1 MPKGPLRLHRVLP
14 SLLLLEQ
21 VFHLPKPHS
30 NLQPPLLETTTTSR
44 SNQEHRKNADS
55 DAHQRDRFA
64 WVPSPL
70 AIALGLTAVTAVA
83 ACVLGADIDTTAAAW
98 REGLWN
104 RPLLVFAF
112 QAAFM
117 LVLGHA
123 LALSPAVDSGIQHAV
138 NLAGTTN
145 ARAAAVVAVVAC
157 LAGWINWGLGLI
169 VGAVLARKVG
179 ERATEQGVP
188 LHYGLIGAAGYCGLM
203 VWHGGLSGSAPIKV
217 AETGHLNDL
226 AAIAGIEAALLPET
240 LPLGLTV
247 FSAQNL
253 LTTLALIA
261 AVAATAGILG
271 RRLDRSPISGP
282 NLPTPVALAIHER
295 IPTMMRILPL
305 VFGALLIT
313 LALRSALTHPD
324 LARLGFI
331 DPDWTNQTLLGLAF
345 LLHGSL
351 KRFLNAIEAAI
362 GGTSGILIQF
372 PLYFGIMG
380 IMSGTGLVEALSMAL
395 VHLATPAT
403 FELWTLLSA
412 GIVNV
417 FVPSGG
423 GQWAVQGPLLL
434 RAALDLGV
442 PLDRTVLAMAY
453 GDQLTNMLQPF
464 WALPLLGITGLA
476 AKDILPFTLR
486 FMAAG
491 AAVCILL
498 ILLF

>member
-1 MPKGPLRLHRVLP
+1 M
-14 SLLLLEQ
+14 
-21 VFHLPKPHS
+21 
-30 NLQPPLLETTTTSR
+30 
-44 SNQEHRKNADS
+44 NAVS
-55 DAHQRDRFA
+55 DDTPQRDQFD
-64 WVPSPL
+64 WIPSPL

-83 ACVLGADIDTTAAAW
+83 ACVVGADVNTIATSW
-98 REGLWN
+98 RDGLWN

-123 LALSPAVDSGIQHAV
+123 LALSPAVNRGVQRAV

-179 ERATEQGVP
+179 ERATEQGLP
-188 LHYGLIGAAGYCGLM
+188 LHYGLIGASGYSGLM

-217 AETGHLNDL
+217 AESGHLADL
-226 AAIAGIEAALLPET
+226 AAIAGIDPSLLPAT

-247 FSAQNL
+247 FSPQNL
-253 LTTLALIA
+253 LTTAALIA
-261 AVAATAGILG
+261 AVAATAVFLG
-271 RRLDRSPISGP
+271 RRLDRQPATGP
-282 NLPTPVALAIHER
+282 ALPPPVAPATRER
-295 IPTMMRILPL
+295 IAPILRVLPAL
-305 VFGALLIT
+305 FGTLL
-313 LALRSALTHPD
+313 LALAVRSAATHPD
-324 LARLGFI
+324 AARLGFI

-351 KRFLNAIEAAI
+351 KRFLTSIDAAI

-380 IMSGTGLVEALSMAL
+380 IMSGTGLVEALSMAMVRL
-395 VHLATPAT
+395 STPAT

-453 GDQLTNMLQPF
+453 GDELTNMLQPF

-476 AKDILPFTLR
+476 AKDILPYTLR

-491 AAVCILL
+491 AATCVLL
-498 ILLF
+498 TLLF

>member
-1 MPKGPLRLHRVLP
+1 MNAV
-14 SLLLLEQ
+14 SDD
-21 VFHLPKPHS
+21 
-30 NLQPPLLETTTTSR
+30 TT
-44 SNQEHRKNADS
+44 
-55 DAHQRDRFA
+55 QRDRFD

-83 ACVLGADIDTTAAAW
+83 ACVVGADVETVATSW
-98 REGLWN
+98 RDGLWN

-123 LALSPAVDSGIQHAV
+123 LALSPAVDHGVQRAV

-179 ERATEQGVP
+179 ERATERGLP
-188 LHYGLIGAAGYCGLM
+188 LHYGLIGAAGYSGLM

-217 AETGHLNDL
+217 AEAGHLADL
-226 AAIAGIEAALLPET
+226 AAIAGIDPALLPAT

-253 LTTLALIA
+253 LTTAALMA
-261 AVAATAGILG
+261 AVAATAALLG
-271 RRLDRSPISGP
+271 RRLDRQSTTRPA
-282 NLPTPVALAIHER
+282 LPPPVAPATRER
-295 IPTMMRILPL
+295 IAPLLRVLPAA
-305 VFGALLIT
+305 FGTLL
-313 LALRSALTHPD
+313 LALAVRSAALHPD
-324 LARLGFI
+324 AARLGFI

-351 KRFLNAIEAAI
+351 KRFLVSIDAAI

-380 IMSGTGLVEALSMAL
+380 IMSGTGLVEALSMAMVRL
-395 VHLATPAT
+395 STPAT

-453 GDQLTNMLQPF
+453 GDELTNMLQPF

-476 AKDILPFTLR
+476 AKDILPYTLR

-491 AAVCILL
+491 AATCVFLM
-498 ILLF
+498 LLF

>member
-1 MPKGPLRLHRVLP
+1 M
-14 SLLLLEQ
+14 SAA
-21 VFHLPKPHS
+21 S
-30 NLQPPLLETTTTSR
+30 NSAP
-44 SNQEHRKNADS
+44 
-55 DAHQRDRFA
+55 QRDRFA

-83 ACVLGADIDTTAAAW
+83 ACVVGADVETVATSW
-98 REGLWN
+98 RDGLWN
-104 RPLLVFAF
+104 QPLLVFAF

-123 LALSPAVDSGIQHAV
+123 LALSPAVDRGVQRAV

-145 ARAAAVVAVVAC
+145 ARAAAVVVVVAC
-157 LAGWINWGLGLI
+157 VAGWINWGLGLI

-179 ERATEQGVP
+179 ERAAEQGLP
-188 LHYGLIGAAGYCGLM
+188 LHYGLIGAAGYSGLM

-217 AETGHLNDL
+217 AEAGHLADL
-226 AAIAGIEAALLPET
+226 AAIANIDPGRLPDT

-253 LTTLALIA
+253 LTTAALIA
-261 AVAATAGILG
+261 AVAATAVFFG
-271 RRLDRSPISGP
+271 RRLDRQSGTGP
-282 NLPTPVALAIHER
+282 ALPPPVAPATRER
-295 IPTMMRILPL
+295 IAPVLRVLPALFGTIL
-305 VFGALLIT
+305 
-313 LALRSALTHPD
+313 LALAVRAAALHPD
-324 LARLGFI
+324 AARLGFI

-351 KRFLNAIEAAI
+351 KRFLASIDAAI

-380 IMSGTGLVEALSMAL
+380 IMSGTGLVESLSMAMVRL
-395 VHLATPAT
+395 STPGT

-423 GQWAVQGPLLL
+423 GQWAVQGPLLIS
-434 RAALDLGV
+434 AALDLGV

-453 GDQLTNMLQPF
+453 GDELTNMLQPF

-476 AKDILPFTLR
+476 AKDILPYTLR

-491 AAVCILL
+491 AATCVLL
-498 ILLF
+498 TLLF

>member
-1 MPKGPLRLHRVLP
+1 MTAEK
-14 SLLLLEQ
+14 
-21 VFHLPKPHS
+21 
-30 NLQPPLLETTTTSR
+30 
-44 SNQEHRKNADS
+44 
-55 DAHQRDRFA
+55 HQTARDRHH
-64 WVPSPL
+64 WIPSPL

-83 ACVLGADIDTTAAAW
+83 ALHLGADVETIATSW
-98 REGLWN
+98 RDGLWN

-123 LALSPAVDSGIQHAV
+123 LALSPTVDRGVQRAV

-157 LAGWINWGLGLI
+157 LAGWVNWGLGLI

-179 ERATEQGVP
+179 ERATERGLP
-188 LHYGLIGAAGYCGLM
+188 LHYGLIGAAGYSGLM

-217 AETGHLNDL
+217 AEAGHLADL
-226 AAIAGIEAALLPET
+226 AAIAGIDPSLLPAT

-253 LTTLALIA
+253 LTTAALIA
-261 AVAATAGILG
+261 AVAATAAFLG
-271 RRLDRSPISGP
+271 RRLDHQATAGP
-282 NLPTPVALAIHER
+282 VLPPPVAPATRER
-295 IPTMMRILPL
+295 IAPLLRVLPALFGILLL
-305 VFGALLIT
+305 V
-313 LALRSALTHPD
+313 LAVQSAATHPD
-324 LARLGFI
+324 AARLGFI

-351 KRFLNAIEAAI
+351 KRFLAAIDAAI

-380 IMSGTGLVEALSMAL
+380 IMSGTGLVEALSMAMVRL
-395 VHLATPAT
+395 STPAT

-453 GDQLTNMLQPF
+453 GDELTNMLQPF
-464 WALPLLGITGLA
+464 WALPLLGITGLS
-476 AKDILPFTLR
+476 AKDILPHTLR
-486 FMAAG
+486 FMAVG
-491 AAVCILL
+491 AVTCVLMTVIL
-498 ILLF
+498 

>member
-1 MPKGPLRLHRVLP
+1 M
-14 SLLLLEQ
+14 
-21 VFHLPKPHS
+21 
-30 NLQPPLLETTTTSR
+30 
-44 SNQEHRKNADS
+44 NAATDEG
-55 DAHQRDRFA
+55 QRDRFA

-83 ACVLGADIDTTAAAW
+83 ALFVGADVETIAMSW
-98 REGLWN
+98 RDGLWN

-123 LALSPAVDSGIQHAV
+123 LALSPVADRGVQRAV

-179 ERATEQGVP
+179 ERATERGLP
-188 LHYGLIGAAGYCGLM
+188 LHYGLIGAAGYSGLM

-217 AETGHLNDL
+217 AEAGHLADL
-226 AAIAGIEAALLPET
+226 AAIAGIDPALLPAT

-253 LTTLALIA
+253 LTTATLIA
-261 AVAATAGILG
+261 AVAATAAFLG
-271 RRLDRSPISGP
+271 RRLDRQPQNGP
-282 NLPTPVALAIHER
+282 ALPPPVAPAAQER
-295 IPTMMRILPL
+295 IAPLLRVLPALFGTIL
-305 VFGALLIT
+305 
-313 LALRSALTHPD
+313 LALAVRSAALHPD
-324 LARLGFI
+324 AARLGFI
-331 DPDWTNQTLLGLAF
+331 DPDWTNQTLLGLAL

-351 KRFLNAIEAAI
+351 KRFLASIDAAI

-380 IMSGTGLVEALSMAL
+380 IMSGTGLVEALSMAMVRL
-395 VHLATPAT
+395 STPAT

-453 GDQLTNMLQPF
+453 GDELTNMLQPF

-476 AKDILPFTLR
+476 AKDILPYTLR

-491 AAVCILL
+491 AAACVALT
-498 ILLF
+498 LLF

>member
-1 MPKGPLRLHRVLP
+1 MKAA
-14 SLLLLEQ
+14 SEA
-21 VFHLPKPHS
+21 
-30 NLQPPLLETTTTSR
+30 QP
-44 SNQEHRKNADS
+44 QA
-55 DAHQRDRFA
+55 DRFA

-83 ACVLGADIDTTAAAW
+83 ALVMGADVNVVSTSW
-98 REGLWN
+98 RDGLWN

-123 LALSPAVDSGIQHAV
+123 LALTPAADRIIGKVVDMT
-138 NLAGTTN
+138 GTTN
-145 ARAAAVVAVVAC
+145 ARAAATVAVVAC

-179 ERATEQGVP
+179 ERAQSRGLP
-188 LHYGLIGAAGYCGLM
+188 LHYGLIGAAGYSGLM

-217 AETGHLNDL
+217 AEQGHFADL
-226 AAIAGIEAALLPET
+226 AEIAGIPAAALPDT

-247 FSAQNL
+247 FSVHNFVV
-253 LTTLALIA
+253 TGALMVTIA
-261 AVAATAGILG
+261 VTAYLLG
-271 RRLDRSPISGP
+271 RNQDKKALLGP
-282 NLPTPVALAIHER
+282 SLPPSEAPLPKAPLAPHL
-295 IPTMMRILPL
+295 RILPTLFGVLLL
-305 VFGALLIT
+305 VLAGRAALF
-313 LALRSALTHPD
+313 HPD
-324 LARLGFI
+324 AARLGFI

-351 KRFLNAIEAAI
+351 KRFLRAIDSAI

-380 IMSGTGLVEALSMAL
+380 IMSGTGLVESLSMAMVRL
-395 VHLATPAT
+395 STPET
-403 FELWTLLSA
+403 FELWTVLSA

-423 GQWAVQGPLLL
+423 GQWAVQGPLLI

-442 PLDRTVLAMAY
+442 PLDRTILAMAY
-453 GDQLTNMLQPF
+453 GDEITNMLQPF

-476 AKDILPFTLR
+476 AKDILPYTVR
-486 FMAAG
+486 FLVAG
-491 AAVCILL
+491 LAVCLL
-498 ILLF
+498 LTALL

>member
-1 MPKGPLRLHRVLP
+1 M
-14 SLLLLEQ
+14 SAE
-21 VFHLPKPHS
+21 S
-30 NLQPPLLETTTTSR
+30 
-44 SNQEHRKNADS
+44 DS
-55 DAHQRDRFA
+55 APQRDRFA
-64 WVPSPL
+64 WIPSPL

-83 ACVLGADIDTTAAAW
+83 ACVVGADVKTVVTSW
-98 REGLWN
+98 RDGLWN

-123 LALSPAVDSGIQHAV
+123 LALSPAVDRGVQRAV

-157 LAGWINWGLGLI
+157 VAGWINWGLGLI

-179 ERATEQGVP
+179 ERATERGLP
-188 LHYGLIGAAGYCGLM
+188 LHYGLIGAAGYSGLM

-217 AETGHLNDL
+217 AEAGHLADL
-226 AAIAGIEAALLPET
+226 AAIAGIDPALLPAT

-247 FSAQNL
+247 FSTQNL
-253 LTTLALIA
+253 LTTAALIA
-261 AVAATAGILG
+261 AVAGTAVFLG
-271 RRLDRSPISGP
+271 RRLDRQPTTGP
-282 NLPTPVALAIHER
+282 ALPPPVAPATRER
-295 IPTMMRILPL
+295 IAPLLRVLPALFGTIL
-305 VFGALLIT
+305 
-313 LALRSALTHPD
+313 LALAAQSAATHPD
-324 LARLGFI
+324 AARLGFI

-351 KRFLNAIEAAI
+351 KRFLTSVDAAI

-380 IMSGTGLVEALSMAL
+380 IMSGTGLVEALSMAMVRL
-395 VHLATPAT
+395 SSPAT

-453 GDQLTNMLQPF
+453 GDELTNMLQPF

-476 AKDILPFTLR
+476 AKDILPYTFR

-491 AAVCILL
+491 AATCVLL
-498 ILLF
+498 TLVF

>member
-1 MPKGPLRLHRVLP
+1 M
-14 SLLLLEQ
+14 
-21 VFHLPKPHS
+21 
-30 NLQPPLLETTTTSR
+30 
-44 SNQEHRKNADS
+44 NAATDEG
-55 DAHQRDRFA
+55 QRDRFA

-83 ACVLGADIDTTAAAW
+83 ALFVGADVETVAMSW
-98 REGLWN
+98 RDGLWN

-123 LALSPAVDSGIQHAV
+123 LALSPAVDRGVQHAV

-179 ERATEQGVP
+179 ERATERGLP
-188 LHYGLIGAAGYCGLM
+188 LHYGLIGAAGYSGLM

-217 AETGHLNDL
+217 AEAGHLADL
-226 AAIAGIEAALLPET
+226 AAIAGIDPGLLPAT

-253 LTTLALIA
+253 LTTAALIA
-261 AVAATAGILG
+261 AVAATAIFLG
-271 RRLDRSPISGP
+271 RRLDRQPMTGP
-282 NLPTPVALAIHER
+282 ALPPPVAPANRER
-295 IPTMMRILPL
+295 TSPLLRLLPALFGTIL
-305 VFGALLIT
+305 
-313 LALRSALTHPD
+313 LALAVRSAALHPD
-324 LARLGFI
+324 AARLGFI

-351 KRFLNAIEAAI
+351 KRFLASIDAAI

-380 IMSGTGLVEALSMAL
+380 IMSGTGLVEALSMAMVRL
-395 VHLATPAT
+395 STPAT

-453 GDQLTNMLQPF
+453 GDELTNMLQPF
-464 WALPLLGITGLA
+464 WALPLLAITRIKAREIVGYTAIVMVVAGLW
-476 AKDILPFTLR
+476 
-486 FMAAG
+486 MAFS
-491 AAVCILL
+491 LL
-498 ILLF
+498 VA

>member
-1 MPKGPLRLHRVLP
+1 M
-14 SLLLLEQ
+14 S
-21 VFHLPKPHS
+21 
-30 NLQPPLLETTTTSR
+30 
-44 SNQEHRKNADS
+44 ADS
-55 DAHQRDRFA
+55 DTHKGDRFA

-83 ACVLGADIDTTAAAW
+83 AWVLGADIETTATAW
-98 REGLWN
+98 RDGLWN

-123 LALSPAVDSGIQHAV
+123 LALSPLVDRGIQHAV
-138 NLAGTTN
+138 KFAGTTN
-145 ARAAAVVAVVAC
+145 ARAAAVVAVIAC

-179 ERATEQGVP
+179 EHATERGLS

-217 AETGHLNDL
+217 AEAGHLADL
-226 AAIAGIEAALLPET
+226 AAIAGIDPALLPET

-253 LTTLALIA
+253 LTTAALIF
-261 AVAATAGILG
+261 AVAATAAILG
-271 RRLDRSPISGP
+271 RRVDRQPHSGP
-282 NLPTPVALAIHER
+282 RLPAPVALTVPER
-295 IPTMMRILPL
+295 IAPALRILP
-305 VFGALLIT
+305 VAFGAILIT
-313 LALRSALTHPD
+313 LAVRSALTHPD

-351 KRFLNAIEAAI
+351 KRFLTAIDAAI

-380 IMSGTGLVEALSMAL
+380 IMSGTGLVEALSMAMVRL
-395 VHLATPAT
+395 STPAT

-464 WALPLLGITGLA
+464 WALPLLGITGLS
-476 AKDILPFTLR
+476 AKDILPYTLR

-491 AAVCILL
+491 AATCLLL

>member
-1 MPKGPLRLHRVLP
+1 M
-14 SLLLLEQ
+14 SAA
-21 VFHLPKPHS
+21 S
-30 NLQPPLLETTTTSR
+30 
-44 SNQEHRKNADS
+44 DS
-55 DAHQRDRFA
+55 APQRDRFA

-83 ACVLGADIDTTAAAW
+83 ACVVGADVETVAMSW
-98 REGLWN
+98 RDGLWN

-123 LALSPAVDSGIQHAV
+123 LALSPAVDRGVQRAV

-157 LAGWINWGLGLI
+157 VAGWINWGLGLI

-179 ERATEQGVP
+179 ERATERGLP
-188 LHYGLIGAAGYCGLM
+188 LHYGLIGAAGYSGLM

-217 AETGHLNDL
+217 AEAGHLADL
-226 AAIAGIEAALLPET
+226 AAIAGIDPALLPAT

-253 LTTLALIA
+253 LTTAALIA
-261 AVAATAGILG
+261 AVAGTAAFLG
-271 RRLDRSPISGP
+271 RRQDRQSATGP
-282 NLPTPVALAIHER
+282 ALPPTVAPATRESIAPLLRVLPALFGTILLALA
-295 IPTMMRILPL
+295 
-305 VFGALLIT
+305 V
-313 LALRSALTHPD
+313 RSAAIHPD
-324 LARLGFI
+324 AARLGFI

-351 KRFLNAIEAAI
+351 KRFLASIDAAI

-380 IMSGTGLVEALSMAL
+380 IMSGTGLVEALSMAMVRL
-395 VHLATPAT
+395 STPAT

-453 GDQLTNMLQPF
+453 GDELTNMLQPF

-476 AKDILPFTLR
+476 AKDILPYTLR

-491 AAVCILL
+491 AATCVLL
-498 ILLF
+498 TLLF

>member
-1 MPKGPLRLHRVLP
+1 M
-14 SLLLLEQ
+14 SAA
-21 VFHLPKPHS
+21 S
-30 NLQPPLLETTTTSR
+30 
-44 SNQEHRKNADS
+44 DS
-55 DAHQRDRFA
+55 APQRDRFA

-83 ACVLGADIDTTAAAW
+83 ACVVGADVETVAMSW
-98 REGLWN
+98 RDGLWN

-123 LALSPAVDSGIQHAV
+123 LALSPAVDRGVQRAV

-157 LAGWINWGLGLI
+157 VAGWINWGLGLI

-179 ERATEQGVP
+179 ERATERGLP
-188 LHYGLIGAAGYCGLM
+188 LHYGLIGAAGYSGLM

-217 AETGHLNDL
+217 AEAGHLADL
-226 AAIAGIEAALLPET
+226 AAIAGIDPVLLPAT

-253 LTTLALIA
+253 LTTAALIA
-261 AVAATAGILG
+261 AVAGTAAFLG
-271 RRLDRSPISGP
+271 RRLDRQSATGP
-282 NLPTPVALAIHER
+282 ALPPPVAPATQER
-295 IPTMMRILPL
+295 IAPLLRVLPALFGTIL
-305 VFGALLIT
+305 
-313 LALRSALTHPD
+313 LALAVRSAATHPD
-324 LARLGFI
+324 AARLGFI

-351 KRFLNAIEAAI
+351 KRFLASIDAAI

-380 IMSGTGLVEALSMAL
+380 IMSGTGLVEALSMAMVRL
-395 VHLATPAT
+395 STPAT

-453 GDQLTNMLQPF
+453 GDELTNMLQPF

-476 AKDILPFTLR
+476 AKDILPYTLR

-491 AAVCILL
+491 AATCVLL
-498 ILLF
+498 TLLF

>member
-1 MPKGPLRLHRVLP
+1 MNAAPQ
-14 SLLLLEQ
+14 S
-21 VFHLPKPHS
+21 
-30 NLQPPLLETTTTSR
+30 QPE
-44 SNQEHRKNADS
+44 A
-55 DAHQRDRFA
+55 DRFA

-83 ACVLGADIDTTAAAW
+83 ALFLGASPETIATSW
-98 REGLWN
+98 RDGLWN

-123 LALSPAVDSGIQHAV
+123 LALTPAVDRIIGKAV
-138 NLAGTTN
+138 ALAGTTN
-145 ARAAAVVAVVAC
+145 AKAAATVALVAC

-179 ERATEQGVP
+179 ERAKSQGLP
-188 LHYGLIGAAGYCGLM
+188 LHYGLIGAAGYSGLM

-217 AETGHLNDL
+217 AEQGHLADL
-226 AAIAGIEAALLPET
+226 AEIAGIAPNLLPDT

-247 FSAQNL
+247 FSGHNFMM
-253 LTTLALIA
+253 TGALVLA
-261 AVAATAGILG
+261 AVATAFFLG
-271 RRLDRSPISGP
+271 RKLDQSAHQGP
-282 NLPTPVALAIHER
+282 SLPNTMTTERKGHIAGNL
-295 IPTMMRILPL
+295 RILPTLFGTILL
-305 VFGALLIT
+305 V
-313 LALRSALTHPD
+313 LAFRTAVFHPD
-324 LARLGFI
+324 AARLGFI

-351 KRFLNAIEAAI
+351 KRFLTAIDAAI

-380 IMSGTGLVEALSMAL
+380 IMSGTGLVEALSMAM
-395 VHLATPAT
+395 VRLATPET
-403 FELWTLLSA
+403 FELWTVLSA

-423 GQWAVQGPLLL
+423 GQWAVQGPLLI

-442 PLDRTVLAMAY
+442 PLDRTILAMAY
-453 GDQLTNMLQPF
+453 GDELTNMLQPF

-476 AKDILPFTLR
+476 AKDILPYTVR
-486 FMAAG
+486 FL
-491 AAVCILL
+491 AVGLATCL
-498 ILLF
+498 ILTVLF

>member
-1 MPKGPLRLHRVLP
+1 M
-14 SLLLLEQ
+14 
-21 VFHLPKPHS
+21 
-30 NLQPPLLETTTTSR
+30 
-44 SNQEHRKNADS
+44 NAATDDS
-55 DAHQRDRFA
+55 QRDRFA

-83 ACVLGADIDTTAAAW
+83 ACVVGSDVETVATSW
-98 REGLWN
+98 RDGLWN

-123 LALSPAVDSGIQHAV
+123 LALSPAVDRAVQRAV

-179 ERATEQGVP
+179 ERATERGLP
-188 LHYGLIGAAGYCGLM
+188 LHYGLIGAAGYSGLM

-217 AETGHLNDL
+217 AEAGHLADL
-226 AAIAGIEAALLPET
+226 AAIAGIDPALLPAT

-253 LTTLALIA
+253 LTTAALIA
-261 AVAATAGILG
+261 AVAATAAFLG
-271 RRLDRSPISGP
+271 RRLDRQPTAGP
-282 NLPTPVALAIHER
+282 ALPQPVAPATQER
-295 IPTMMRILPL
+295 IAPLLRVLPAL
-305 VFGALLIT
+305 FGTLL
-313 LALRSALTHPD
+313 LALAVRSAALHPD
-324 LARLGFI
+324 AARLGFI

-351 KRFLNAIEAAI
+351 KRFLAAIDAAI

-380 IMSGTGLVEALSMAL
+380 IMSGTGLVEALSMAMVRL
-395 VHLATPAT
+395 STPAT

-434 RAALDLGV
+434 RAALDLGI

-453 GDQLTNMLQPF
+453 GDELTNMLQPF

-476 AKDILPFTLR
+476 AKDILPYTLR

-491 AAVCILL
+491 AATCVLL
-498 ILLF
+498 IALT

>member
-1 MPKGPLRLHRVLP
+1 MNAAPQ
-14 SLLLLEQ
+14 S
-21 VFHLPKPHS
+21 
-30 NLQPPLLETTTTSR
+30 QPET
-44 SNQEHRKNADS
+44 
-55 DAHQRDRFA
+55 DRFA

-83 ACVLGADIDTTAAAW
+83 ALFLGSDVETVATAW
-98 REGLWN
+98 RDGLWN

-123 LALSPAVDSGIQHAV
+123 LALTPAVDRIIGKAV
-138 NLAGTTN
+138 NVAGTTN
-145 ARAAAVVAVVAC
+145 ARAAATVAIVAC
-157 LAGWINWGLGLI
+157 LAGWVNWGLGLI

-179 ERATEQGVP
+179 EYAKQRGTP
-188 LHYGLIGAAGYCGLM
+188 LHYGLIGAAGYSGLM

-217 AETGHLNDL
+217 AEQGHLADL
-226 AAIAGIEAALLPET
+226 AAIAGIPSGTLPEA

-247 FSAQNL
+247 FSAHNIMM
-253 LTTLALIA
+253 TGALILA
-261 AVAATAGILG
+261 VGATAYWLGRKLDQSGTTGPSLPMAVAQEDRGRTANHL
-271 RRLDRSPISGP
+271 
-282 NLPTPVALAIHER
+282 
-295 IPTMMRILPL
+295 RILPTL
-305 VFGALLIT
+305 FGVVLIA
-313 LALRSALTHPD
+313 LALRAAWLHPD
-324 LARLGFI
+324 AARLGFI

-351 KRFLNAIEAAI
+351 KRFLASIDAAI

-380 IMSGTGLVEALSMAL
+380 IMSGTGLVEALSMAMVRL
-395 VHLATPAT
+395 STPQT
-403 FELWTLLSA
+403 FELWTVLSA

-423 GQWAVQGPLLL
+423 GQWAVQGPLLI

-442 PLDRTVLAMAY
+442 PLDRTILAMAY
-453 GDQLTNMLQPF
+453 GDELTNMLQPF

-476 AKDILPFTLR
+476 AKDILPYTLR
-486 FMAAG
+486 FL
-491 AAVCILL
+491 AVGLGVCLL
-498 ILLF
+498 LTWLT

>member
-1 MPKGPLRLHRVLP
+1 MNAAP
-14 SLLLLEQ
+14 EA
-21 VFHLPKPHS
+21 
-30 NLQPPLLETTTTSR
+30 QPGT
-44 SNQEHRKNADS
+44 N
-55 DAHQRDRFA
+55 RFA

-83 ACVLGADIDTTAAAW
+83 ALFVGADAETVATTW
-98 REGLWN
+98 RDGLWN

-123 LALSPAVDSGIQHAV
+123 LALSPAADRGIQRAV
-138 NLAGTTN
+138 DLAGTTN
-145 ARAAAVVAVVAC
+145 ARAAAVVAAVAC
-157 LAGWINWGLGLI
+157 MAGWVNWGLGLI
-169 VGAVLARKVG
+169 IGAVLARKVG
-179 ERATEQGVP
+179 ERAAERGLP
-188 LHYGLIGAAGYCGLM
+188 FHYGLIGAAGYSGLM

-217 AETGHLNDL
+217 AEAGHLADI
-226 AAIAGIEAALLPET
+226 AAIAGIDPALLPDT

-253 LTTLALIA
+253 ITTACLIT
-261 AVAATAGILG
+261 AVAGTAWWLG
-271 RRLDRSPISGP
+271 RRLDRTAAQGP
-282 NLPTPVALAIHER
+282 ALPPPMEAAGSDSAPSL
-295 IPTMMRILPL
+295 MLRILPGL
-305 VFGALLIT
+305 FGTILLT
-313 LALRSALTHPD
+313 LAVRSAATHPD
-324 LARLGFI
+324 AVRLGFI

-351 KRFLNAIEAAI
+351 KRFLASIDAAI

-380 IMSGTGLVEALSMAL
+380 IMSGTGLVQTLSEAMVSLS
-395 VHLATPAT
+395 TPAT

-423 GQWAVQGPLLL
+423 GQWAVQGPLLVS
-434 RAALDLGV
+434 AALDLGV

-453 GDQLTNMLQPF
+453 GDELTNMLQPF

-476 AKDILPFTLR
+476 AKDILPYTLR
-486 FMAAG
+486 FMGVGFMVAIAM
-491 AAVCILL
+491 VIVT
-498 ILLF
+498 

>member
-1 MPKGPLRLHRVLP
+1 M
-14 SLLLLEQ
+14 SAA
-21 VFHLPKPHS
+21 S
-30 NLQPPLLETTTTSR
+30 
-44 SNQEHRKNADS
+44 DS
-55 DAHQRDRFA
+55 APQRDRFA

-83 ACVLGADIDTTAAAW
+83 ACVVGADVETVAMSW
-98 REGLWN
+98 RDGLWN

-123 LALSPAVDSGIQHAV
+123 LALSPTVDRGVQRAV

-157 LAGWINWGLGLI
+157 VAGWINWGLGLI

-179 ERATEQGVP
+179 ERATERGLP
-188 LHYGLIGAAGYCGLM
+188 LHYGLIGAAGYSGLM

-217 AETGHLNDL
+217 AEAGHLADL
-226 AAIAGIEAALLPET
+226 AAIAGIDPVLLPAT

-253 LTTLALIA
+253 LTTAALIA
-261 AVAATAGILG
+261 AVAGTAAFLG
-271 RRLDRSPISGP
+271 RRLDRQSATGP
-282 NLPTPVALAIHER
+282 ALPPPVAPATQER
-295 IPTMMRILPL
+295 IAPLLRVLPALFGTIL
-305 VFGALLIT
+305 
-313 LALRSALTHPD
+313 LALAVRSAATHPD
-324 LARLGFI
+324 AARLGFI

-351 KRFLNAIEAAI
+351 KRFLASIDAAI

-380 IMSGTGLVEALSMAL
+380 IMSGTGLVEALSMAMVRL
-395 VHLATPAT
+395 STPAT

-453 GDQLTNMLQPF
+453 GDELTNMLQPF

-476 AKDILPFTLR
+476 AKDILPYTLR

-491 AAVCILL
+491 AATCVLL
-498 ILLF
+498 TLLF

>member
-1 MPKGPLRLHRVLP
+1 MNAV
-14 SLLLLEQ
+14 SDD
-21 VFHLPKPHS
+21 
-30 NLQPPLLETTTTSR
+30 TTP
-44 SNQEHRKNADS
+44 
-55 DAHQRDRFA
+55 RDQFA

-83 ACVLGADIDTTAAAW
+83 ACVVGADVETIATSW
-98 REGLWN
+98 RDGLWN

-123 LALSPAVDSGIQHAV
+123 LALSPAVDRGVQRAV

-179 ERATEQGVP
+179 ERATEHGLP
-188 LHYGLIGAAGYCGLM
+188 LHYGLIGAAGYSGLM

-217 AETGHLNDL
+217 AEAGHLADL
-226 AAIAGIEAALLPET
+226 AAIAGIDPALLPAT

-253 LTTLALIA
+253 LTTAALIA
-261 AVAATAGILG
+261 AVAATAVFLG
-271 RRLDRSPISGP
+271 RRLDRQPTTGP
-282 NLPTPVALAIHER
+282 VLPPPVAPATRER
-295 IPTMMRILPL
+295 IAPLLRVLPVL
-305 VFGALLIT
+305 FGTLL
-313 LALRSALTHPD
+313 LALAVRSAALHPD
-324 LARLGFI
+324 AARLGFI

-351 KRFLNAIEAAI
+351 MRFLASIDAAI

-380 IMSGTGLVEALSMAL
+380 IMSGTGLVEALSMAMVRL
-395 VHLATPAT
+395 STPAT

-453 GDQLTNMLQPF
+453 GDELTNMLQPF

-476 AKDILPFTLR
+476 AKDILPYTLR

-491 AAVCILL
+491 AATCVLL
-498 ILLF
+498 TLLF

>member
-1 MPKGPLRLHRVLP
+1 MNAV
-14 SLLLLEQ
+14 SDD
-21 VFHLPKPHS
+21 
-30 NLQPPLLETTTTSR
+30 TT
-44 SNQEHRKNADS
+44 
-55 DAHQRDRFA
+55 QRDRFA

-83 ACVLGADIDTTAAAW
+83 ACVVGADVETVATSW
-98 REGLWN
+98 RDGLWN

-123 LALSPAVDSGIQHAV
+123 LALSPAVDRGVQRAV

-179 ERATEQGVP
+179 ERATERGLP
-188 LHYGLIGAAGYCGLM
+188 LHYGLIGAAGYSGLM

-217 AETGHLNDL
+217 AEAGHLADL
-226 AAIAGIEAALLPET
+226 AAIAGIDPALLPST

-253 LTTLALIA
+253 LTTAALIA
-261 AVAATAGILG
+261 AVAATAVFLG
-271 RRLDRSPISGP
+271 RRLDRQSTAGP
-282 NLPTPVALAIHER
+282 ALPPPVAPATRER
-295 IPTMMRILPL
+295 IAPVLRVLPALFGTIL
-305 VFGALLIT
+305 
-313 LALRSALTHPD
+313 LALAVRSAATHPD
-324 LARLGFI
+324 AARLGFI

-351 KRFLNAIEAAI
+351 KRFLASIDAAI

-380 IMSGTGLVEALSMAL
+380 IMSGTGLVEALSMAMVRL
-395 VHLATPAT
+395 STPAT

-453 GDQLTNMLQPF
+453 GDELTNMLQPF

-476 AKDILPFTLR
+476 AKDILPYTLR

-491 AAVCILL
+491 AATCVLL
-498 ILLF
+498 TLLF